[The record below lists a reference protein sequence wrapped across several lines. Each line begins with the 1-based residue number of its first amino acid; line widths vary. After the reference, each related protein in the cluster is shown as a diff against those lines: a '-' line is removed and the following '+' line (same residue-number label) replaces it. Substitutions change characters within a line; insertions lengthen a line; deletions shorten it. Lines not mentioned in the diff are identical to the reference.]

1 MTIYSQVVAY
11 KELCI
16 IKEKEIERLNKLV
29 LQLQETV
36 ADLQQYLVPPKFKQ
50 GDIVNVMGMVDT
62 LYIVDDFVCYDTCY
76 PIYNLHAVS
85 NIDDIETV
93 PEIDLVATK
102 FF

>member
-50 GDIVNVMGMVDT
+50 GDIVNVMGMQDT

-76 PIYNLHAVS
+76 PLYNLHAVS
-85 NIDDIETV
+85 NVDDIETV
-93 PEIDLVATK
+93 PEIDIVATQ